1 MVTRKMRELNI
12 CPFITIVGEPT
23 NSCLCSRSKSCNEY
37 VIEIA
42 GKSCHSSM
50 NDMGI
55 NANYIAC
62 RIMLYI
68 ERLNNVFADTTMS
81 ANIMSGGEKIN
92 IVPAYAKVM
101 FDLRS
106 ASSAKENKLM
116 RMLTDFIATLKE
128 QYAGCE
134 ITLKTQLRIPPLEK
148 RDDELIAKICKSL
161 GVKEKDFIGACEAG
175 YYQSVGGSAIVFGV
189 GDLALA
195 HKPNE
200 FVRLAEFDN
209 YEVKFIKLIDLLSK

>member
-1 MVTRKMRELNI
+1 M
-12 CPFITIVGEPT
+12 TIVGEPT
-23 NSCLCSRSKSCNEY
+23 NSCLCSQSKSCNEFF
-37 VIEIA
+37 IEIT

-50 NDMGI
+50 NYMGI

-68 ERLNNVFADTTMS
+68 ETLNDVFADTTMS
-81 ANIMSGGEKIN
+81 ANIMAGGEKIN
-92 IVPAYAKVM
+92 IVPAYSKVM

-106 ASSAKENKLM
+106 TSSANENKLM
-116 RMLTDFIATLKE
+116 RMLTDFIATLKT

-134 ITLKTQLRIPPLEK
+134 ITLKRQLRIPPLEK
-148 RDDELIAKICKSL
+148 MDYKLISQICKSL
-161 GVKEKDFIGACEAG
+161 GLEEKDFVGACEAG

-200 FVRLAEFDN
+200 FVCLNEFDE
-209 YEVKFIKLIDLLSK
+209 YEKKFLKLINMLCKLAFN